1 MHETV
6 HRWSDGYGASLE
18 FTLLH
23 GLAEATDATPF
34 AYLVADAH
42 SHVGDSVQHYTTAPA
57 DVFVTADDLRALAE
71 TANAMADLL
80 DAEAGKA

>member
-18 FTLLH
+18 LTLMH

-34 AYLVADAH
+34 AYLVAEAH
-42 SHVGDSVQHYTTAPA
+42 AHEGEHLTTAPA
-57 DVFVTADDLRALAE
+57 DVMVDADDLRALAE

>member
-18 FTLLH
+18 FTLHH
-23 GLAEATDATPF
+23 GLAAATDATPF
-34 AYLVADAH
+34 AYLVAEAH
-42 SHVGDSVQHYTTAPA
+42 SHHGDHAEHYSTAPA
-57 DVFVTADDLRALAE
+57 DVMLDSADLRALAE

-80 DAEAGKA
+80 DQEAGKA

>member
-1 MHETV
+1 MHETT

-34 AYLVADAH
+34 AYLVAEAH
-42 SHVGDSVQHYTTAPA
+42 PHDGEHLTTAPA
-57 DVFVTADDLRALAE
+57 DVMVDADDLRALAE